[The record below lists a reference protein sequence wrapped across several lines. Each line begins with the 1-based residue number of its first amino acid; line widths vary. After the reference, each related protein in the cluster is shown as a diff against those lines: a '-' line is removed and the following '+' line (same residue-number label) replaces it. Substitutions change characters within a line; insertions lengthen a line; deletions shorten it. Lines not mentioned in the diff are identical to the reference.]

1 MARLLTGTVSS
12 AKGNKTIT
20 VSIHTRK
27 SHPLYRKHYSVTTKF
42 LAHDEA
48 NEAQEGDTVTIVE
61 SRPLSAR
68 KHFTLKSVVRQA
80 AIRAEDSIDA
90 IDPTEQVSKE
100 DKGKEPKEADK

>member
-1 MARLLTGTVSS
+1 MARSLTGVVSS

-61 SRPLSAR
+61 SRPISAR
-68 KHFTLKSVVRQA
+68 KHFTLKSVVRRA
-80 AIRAEDSIDA
+80 AIRAEDSVDA
-90 IDPTEQVSKE
+90 IDPTESKEE
-100 DKGKEPKEADK
+100 DKGEEPKEADK